1 MGHATSP
8 RLTRIVASLLFLCAS
23 TACSATPAPT
33 APQKPPLAKYV
44 KGELTEILDTLKSK
58 GDYEAAQ
65 SAADAC
71 FDRVLLTAPATQLD
85 VLRQADAARRMI
97 RQISKMPDDARAP
110 MLTFLRANEELASA
124 VAFLVSDTGGKDEYA
139 LLDRLRTERPKQ
151 VVAYANLTAAIC
163 AVHAKPFERHANENT
178 SKSADPLAIFDY
190 YVANEKALFF
200 GLKNVPAELLAWV
213 VDTTASI
220 EEMQWALNKY
230 RGDPKVGARF
240 FDIQYD
246 YAAFKTGA
254 PKKLTQE
261 GFNLPNILKYGG
273 VCVDQAYFAMTV
285 GKSIGVPTAFAT
297 GAAGEAG
304 HAWVGFL
311 QARRGQGWWNFDE
324 GRYEA
329 YKGVVGN
336 VQDPLTRKRIP
347 DAYVSLLAELIGTK
361 ANDRHAARALEDAA
375 HRLLEI
381 PATDVATLIT
391 EPYTTAVA
399 GLLPKPR
406 VPGVVAS
413 LDLLELAVKSAPG
426 DRYPWLDVAQL
437 AADGKLSIEQKR
449 KWSDNLQRVCGA
461 KYPDFTLAVLDPM
474 IRSVDSDKEQYR
486 LWDAVLPLF
495 RTRGDLTASIKT
507 TQAQLL
513 EKQNQTEQ
521 AGVIYMEIIQK
532 YADAGPFVLPAL
544 QKAEDALVALKRDQ
558 SVPQLYAIAWAAT
571 KPPRS
576 TSPDIA
582 AQSNWSKI
590 GKLLEKKLEAAGKT
604 EEAARIQREMQSKVS
619 G

>member
-1 MGHATSP
+1 MQTNSFRATGIAATI
-8 RLTRIVASLLFLCAS
+8 LFFLASLAHAA
-23 TACSATPAPT
+23 TPTPAP
-33 APQKPPLAKYV
+33 QKEPLPKYV

-58 GDYEAAQ
+58 GDYTAA
-65 SAADAC
+65 AAAAEAC
-71 FDRVLLTAPATQLD
+71 FDRVCLTIPATQTD
-85 VLRQADAARRMI
+85 ALRQADGVRRMI
-97 RQISKMPDDARAP
+97 HQLSKMSDEDARTQ
-110 MLTFLRANEELASA
+110 MLPFLRANEELAQA
-124 VAFLVSDTGGKDEYA
+124 VAFLIPADAGKDEYA
-139 LLDRLRTERPKQ
+139 LLNRLRTERPKQ
-151 VVAYANLTAAIC
+151 VAAYANLTAAIC
-163 AVHAKPFERHANENT
+163 AVHARPLVRHTNEN
-178 SKSADPLAIFDY
+178 KSTAADPIAIFDY
-190 YVANEKALFF
+190 YVANEKAMFF
-200 GLKNVPAELLAWV
+200 GVKNVPAELLAWV

-220 EEMQWALNKY
+220 EEMQWALDKY
-230 RGDPKVGARF
+230 AGDAAVGARF
-240 FDIQYD
+240 FDVKYD

-254 PKKLTQE
+254 PKRLTQE

-273 VCVDQAYFAMTV
+273 VCADQAYFAMTV
-285 GKSIGVPTAFAT
+285 GKSIGVPTAYAT

-311 QARRGQGWWNFDE
+311 QARRNQGWWNFNE

-329 YKGVVGN
+329 YQGVVGN

-361 ANDRHAARALEDAA
+361 PADRQAARALEDAA
-375 HRLLEI
+375 LRLLEI
-381 PATDVATLIT
+381 PDDDVAKIVT
-391 EPYTTAVA
+391 EPFTSAVA
-399 GLLPKPR
+399 GILPKPR
-406 VPGVVAS
+406 TPGVVAA
-413 LDLLELAVKSAPG
+413 LDRLELAVKSAPG
-426 DRYPWLDVAQL
+426 DRYPWLDVAHL
-437 AADGKLSIEQKR
+437 ASDCKLNIEQKR
-449 KWSDNLQRVCGA
+449 KWSDMLQRVCGA

-474 IRSVDSDKEQYR
+474 IRSVDSDKEQFR
-486 LWDAVLPLF
+486 LWEAVLPLF
-495 RTRGDLTASIKT
+495 RTRGDLTAAIKT

-513 EKQNQTEQ
+513 EKQNPTEQ

-532 YADAGPFVLPAL
+532 YADAGPYVLPAL
-544 QKAEDALVALKRDQ
+544 QKAEDALVALKRNQ

-604 EEAARIQREMQSKVS
+604 DEAARINREMQSKVS

>member
-1 MGHATSP
+1 MQTNSSRVA
-8 RLTRIVASLLFLCAS
+8 RIAAAILFVFASFSNA
-23 TACSATPAPT
+23 ATPAP
-33 APQKPPLAKYV
+33 APQKEPLPKYV

-58 GDYEAAQ
+58 GDYTAAA

-71 FDRVLLTAPATQLD
+71 FDRVLLTIPATQTD
-85 VLRQADAARRMI
+85 VLRQADGVRRMI
-97 RQISKMPDDARAP
+97 HQLSRMSDEDARAQLLP
-110 MLTFLRANEELASA
+110 FLRANEELAQA
-124 VAFLVSDTGGKDEYA
+124 VAFLIPATAGKDEYA
-139 LLDRLRTERPKQ
+139 LLDRLRRERPKQ
-151 VVAYANLTAAIC
+151 VVAYVNLAAAIC
-163 AVHAKPFERHANENT
+163 AVHAKPFERHTNEN
-178 SKSADPLAIFDY
+178 KSTAADPIAIFDY
-190 YVANEKALFF
+190 YVANEKQMFF
-200 GLKNVPAELLAWV
+200 GVKNVPAELLAWV

-220 EEMQWALNKY
+220 EEMQWALSKY
-230 RGDPKVGARF
+230 AGDPLVGARF
-240 FDIQYD
+240 FDIKYD

-261 GFNLPNILKYGG
+261 GFNLQNILKYGG
-273 VCVDQAYFAMTV
+273 VCADQAYFAMTV
-285 GKSIGVPTAFAT
+285 GKSIGVPTAYAT

-311 QARRGQGWWNFDE
+311 QARRNQGWWNFNE

-329 YKGVVGN
+329 YQGVVGN

-361 ANDRHAARALEDAA
+361 PADRQAARALEDSAL
-375 HRLLEI
+375 RLLEI
-381 PATDVATLIT
+381 PAGDVETIVTDQ
-391 EPYTTAVA
+391 YTSAIA
-399 GLLPKPR
+399 GILPKPR
-406 VPGVVAS
+406 TPGVAAA
-413 LDLLELAVKSAPG
+413 LDRLELAVKSAPG

-437 AADGKLSIEQKR
+437 ASAGKLSIEQKR

-544 QKAEDALVALKRDQ
+544 QKAEDALVALKRPQ
-558 SVPQLYAIAWAAT
+558 NIPQLYALAWSAT

-576 TSPDIA
+576 SSPDIA

-604 EEAARIQREMQSKVS
+604 EEAAKVQRDMQSKVS

>member
-1 MGHATSP
+1 MGT
-8 RLTRIVASLLFLCAS
+8 RLTRLAALFVFLLAL
-23 TACSATPAPT
+23 TARSATPAPT
-33 APQKPPLAKYV
+33 PQKEPLPKYV
-44 KGELTEILDTLKSK
+44 KGELTEILDTVKSK
-58 GDYEAAQ
+58 GDYTAAAA
-65 SAADAC
+65 AADAC
-71 FDRVLLTAPATQLD
+71 FDRVLLTIPATQTD
-85 VLRQADAARRMI
+85 VLRQADGVRRMI
-97 RQISKMPDDARAP
+97 HQLSKMSDEDARAQ
-110 MLTFLRANEELASA
+110 MLSFLRANEELAQA
-124 VAFLVSDTGGKDEYA
+124 VAFLIPADAGKDEYA
-139 LLDRLRTERPKQ
+139 LLDKLRKERPKQ
-151 VVAYANLTAAIC
+151 VVAYANLAAAIC
-163 AVHAKPFERHANENT
+163 AVHAKPFERHTNENT
-178 SKSADPLAIFDY
+178 SKAADPIAIFDY
-190 YVANEKALFF
+190 YIANEKQMFF
-200 GLKNVPAELLAWV
+200 GVKNVPAELLAWV

-230 RGDPKVGARF
+230 AGDPAVGARF
-240 FDIQYD
+240 FDIKYD

-261 GFNLPNILKYGG
+261 GFNLQNIVKYGG
-273 VCVDQAYFAMTV
+273 VCADQAYFAMTV
-285 GKSIGVPTAFAT
+285 GKSIGVPTAYAT

-311 QARRGQGWWNFDE
+311 QARRGQGWWNFNE

-329 YKGVVGN
+329 YQGVVGN

-361 ANDRHAARALEDAA
+361 PADRQAARALEDSAL
-375 HRLLEI
+375 RLLEI
-381 PATDVATLIT
+381 PAGDVPTIVTDQ
-391 EPYTTAVA
+391 YTNAVV
-399 GLLPKPR
+399 GILPKPR
-406 VPGVVAS
+406 SPGVVAA
-413 LDLLELAVKSAPG
+413 LDRLELAVKSAPG
-426 DRYPWLDVAQL
+426 DRYPWLDVAKL
-437 AADGKLSIEQKR
+437 AADGKLNIEQKR

-474 IRSVDSDKEQYR
+474 IRSMDSDKEQYR
-486 LWDAVLPLF
+486 LWEAVLPLF
-495 RTRGDLTASIKT
+495 KTRGDLTASIKT

-544 QKAEDALVALKRDQ
+544 QKAEDALVALKRNQ
-558 SVPQLYAIAWAAT
+558 NVPQLYAIAWAAT

-604 EEAARIQREMQSKVS
+604 EEAERIKRDMQSKVS